1 MDNNYYYYADGNY
14 KPAQLWPCSVRVDI
28 ERSSEESC
36 MSAHGEA
43 ISLAHGHA
51 GGGEEAAEL
60 RGAANLFGLKGAELS
75 ELHPSSLYNYSYQ
88 D

>member
-1 MDNNYYYYADGNY
+1 
-14 KPAQLWPCSVRVDI
+14 
-28 ERSSEESC
+28 

-88 D
+88 N

>member
-1 MDNNYYYYADGNY
+1 
-14 KPAQLWPCSVRVDI
+14 
-28 ERSSEESC
+28 

-51 GGGEEAAEL
+51 GGGEEAADLEL